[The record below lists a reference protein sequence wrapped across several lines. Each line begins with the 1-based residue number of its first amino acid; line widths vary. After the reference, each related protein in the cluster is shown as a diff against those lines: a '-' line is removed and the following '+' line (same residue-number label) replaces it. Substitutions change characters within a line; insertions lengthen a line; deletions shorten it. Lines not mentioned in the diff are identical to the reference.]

1 MEVLNTTSATACPAA
16 PIDVPRNTVPS
27 AKISKAGR
35 FCDTATPSVF
45 DFLDQV
51 LIFNQQ
57 HLSNFI
63 VHHEQMAD
71 MQNGRSVEYSSRF
84 RINEL

>member
-27 AKISKAGR
+27 ANTSMAGR
-35 FCDTATPSVF
+35 FCDTATPPVF
-45 DFLDQV
+45 DKVSIL
-51 LIFNQQ
+51 NQR
-57 HLSNFI
+57 HLSIFI

-71 MQNGRSVEYSSRF
+71 MQNGRSFEYSSRF